1 MPLVSAIPFYL
12 ATVAY
17 VVSGLLSIAYIRNGS
32 DTNIYW
38 AKHLAAAGNSFLLVV
53 FLYRWWQFKLLPFTG
68 LGDSLNL
75 FLVLC
80 TGIIL
85 LVQRNAAM
93 RPLLAYYMPAL
104 AMIAILNAMTGQQS
118 LAEKPMQLDGF
129 LLTYFHIAMVFLAFS
144 LFFVASLTSMAYVS
158 KVRSLKN
165 PAKNTIAQ
173 KFPSL
178 ELLDKTLFN
187 LIKAG
192 YPIFAITLLL
202 GYFLAWNQRAE
213 LGAQWY
219 ISPRIILALFMVIF
233 YSASYHIRTR
243 GLLRGP
249 KLAYAVFFTSVFL
262 FMAYL
267 VIELLQM
274 GGYGTGGAVS

>member
-1 MPLVSAIPFYL
+1 MPLVSAIPFY
-12 ATVAY
+12 AAIVAY
-17 VVSGLLSIAYIRNGS
+17 VVSGLLCLGYVRNGS
-32 DTNIYW
+32 DTNMQM
-38 AKHLAAAGNSFLLVV
+38 AKRLAAIGNIFLLLV
-53 FLYRWWQFKLLPFTG
+53 FLYRWWHFKLFPLTG

-85 LVQRNAAM
+85 LVQRDSRM
-93 RPLLAYYMPAL
+93 RPLLTYYMPAL
-104 AMIAILNAMTGQQS
+104 AMIALLNGITGGKS
-118 LAEKPMQLDGF
+118 LADPPMQLEGF
-129 LLTYFHIAMVFLAFS
+129 LLTYFHIVMVFLAFS

-158 KVRSLKN
+158 KVGSLKN
-165 PAKNTIAQ
+165 PARNSVAQ

-178 ELLDKTLFN
+178 ELLDKVLFN

-202 GYFLAWNQRAE
+202 GYFLAWNQRDE

-233 YSASYHIRTR
+233 YSASYHIRKR

-249 KLAYAVFFTSVFL
+249 KLAYTVFFTSVFL

-267 VIELLQM
+267 VIELM
-274 GGYGTGGAVS
+274 KWGGYGTGGAAS